1 MTKYSKY
8 LNTFFFAIAVLATY
22 NFMTSY
28 EPAGRYQYRNFE
40 FEVVYRTIAD
50 WLLLT
55 SLFYL
60 LIQEW
65 NSVSNKR
72 LSTIAS
78 IIYIT
83 IIMVDMYVWLWLTH
97 ANPIYYYIT
106 LVHTFPILV
115 IISKLK
121 IDIKPKQL
129 FFIGLAILLAGFLFD
144 MVFINIPYPDMTD
157 DIFDRNL
164 LLEKTRNLIYYVGF
178 VTIVF
183 AVITFTKRIKSAKTA
198 I

>member
-1 MTKYSKY
+1 
-8 LNTFFFAIAVLATY
+8 
-22 NFMTSY
+22 MTSY

-183 AVITFTKRIKSAKTA
+183 AVITFTKRIKSAKTV